1 MVPVISVVGQ
11 SGSGKTTFLE
21 ALVRELSRR
30 KYRIGTLK
38 HTSHS
43 FDMDSEGKDSYRLKQ
58 SGSIIGGVFT
68 DDSIGMVRDFKEKQ
82 DLDRIIADVF
92 NDMDLVLIEG
102 YKLGKYP
109 KIVILKEKD
118 LEHETG
124 EYNRDEIIAVVGEA
138 EPDTGFN
145 YYGKYEVKKIAEL
158 LELEF
163 IKPYR
168 LQEIDLYINSKP
180 VVLNDFVQK
189 IVKNI
194 INAIIDS
201 LRGIDKKIK
210 DIDLRFKAGR

>member
-1 MVPVISVVGQ
+1 MVPIISVVGQ
-11 SGSGKTTFLE
+11 SKSGKTTFLE
-21 ALVRELSRR
+21 ALVRELTSR

-43 FDMDSEGKDSYRLKQ
+43 FEMDSEGKDSYRLKQ
-58 SGSIIGGVFT
+58 SGSVIGGVFT
-68 DDSIGMVRDFKEKQ
+68 NDSIGVVRDFNEKE

-109 KIVILKEKD
+109 KILVLKD
-118 LEHETG
+118 RDIEHEIR
-124 EYNRDEIIAVVGEA
+124 EYKKEEIIAVLGEG
-138 EPDTGFN
+138 EVNTDLS
-145 YYGKYEVKKIAEL
+145 YYGKYEAKKIVKL
-158 LELEF
+158 LVLEF

-180 VVLNDFVQK
+180 VVLNEFVQK

-194 INAIIDS
+194 INAVINS
-201 LRGIDKKIK
+201 LKGIDKKIQE
-210 DIDLRFKAGR
+210 IDLRYKAGK